1 MRRFPPGRIRD
12 ASRRELKSQ
21 RYDGSREQND
31 ARFEAQSSQQNCFTT
46 KSISKCCVFST
57 KARYCLVLWK
67 ATHASREVERH
78 ILGDQTRELN
88 GKTRSESLR
97 RVKSEPPG
105 PYLRHTFP
113 FDGSVRSCMGVA
125 VGCTGKSQSGCRQ
138 SMVFG
143 IWGHML
149 VMRKCRG
156 KRGIVRMRLIKVI
169 HRLECAALKRL

>member
-1 MRRFPPGRIRD
+1 MNSAAFLLVMRRVPPGRIRD

-88 GKTRSESLR
+88 GKTRCGGVGVR
-97 RVKSEPPG
+97 TG
-105 PYLRHTFP
+105 PAL
-113 FDGSVRSCMGVA
+113 
-125 VGCTGKSQSGCRQ
+125 
-138 SMVFG
+138 FG
-143 IWGHML
+143 L
-149 VMRKCRG
+149 KVRKCFVLVG
-156 KRGIVRMRLIKVI
+156 RL
-169 HRLECAALKRL
+169 HYCH